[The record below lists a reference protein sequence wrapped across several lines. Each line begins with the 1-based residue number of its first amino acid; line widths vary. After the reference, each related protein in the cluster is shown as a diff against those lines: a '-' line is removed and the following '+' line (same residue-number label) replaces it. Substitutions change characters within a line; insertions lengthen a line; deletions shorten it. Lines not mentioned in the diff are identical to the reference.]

1 MRRMARDFSAILQL
15 EQTVANTRT
24 QPQLIHDLKMVVTP
38 AVRLMFL
45 LFERDDFRAASQ
57 AGRHVLKGM
66 LLALPDSKLVEDIHG
81 VIRVDGLSQKNK
93 RQTVHSIQELITQS
107 HVLNTRSIAHKAV
120 VDRNTFLA
128 NFKRTPDRKRKRP
141 LTVKVYC
148 VSIHFD

>member
-66 LLALPDSKLVEDIHG
+66 LLALPGSKLFEDLHG
-81 VIRVDGLSQKNK
+81 VVRVGRWSLLS
-93 RQTVHSIQELITQS
+93 
-107 HVLNTRSIAHKAV
+107 
-120 VDRNTFLA
+120 
-128 NFKRTPDRKRKRP
+128 
-141 LTVKVYC
+141 
-148 VSIHFD
+148 